1 MLTRCPDCQTLFR
14 IRAETLRVA
23 HGRVRCGRCGAEFNA
38 LDSLAEDPDDLNGA
52 AAAAQEAAA
61 QTPVVQAAAPEAV
74 TQETPAQEAGTAAES
89 LDMPRDTQHA
99 ALPEPDT
106 DTGAFVGPL
115 PEALGDH
122 DRAAAESTAFRR
134 LRRRSGAPWTWRR
147 GAPEPD
153 STQPAQA
160 DTGKEWASPAL
171 VPELIHSLLL
181 DEEPRRTRA
190 GPRVA
195 AGLVSLL
202 LLAGLA
208 GQWLYLQRVPLYGQ
222 QPQLRPVLERMC
234 LWLHCELPLSR
245 APERIEIVE
254 RVVREH
260 PRVAQALLVD
270 LTFVSHAEG
279 RIAYPVLELRLADLS
294 GNRVA
299 ARRFTPAEYLPA
311 PAGIAAGLPANL
323 PVQVTLELLAPSLD
337 VVSFQ
342 FDFL

>member
-23 HGRVRCGRCGAEFNA
+23 HGRVRCGRCAAEFNA

-52 AAAAQEAAA
+52 VAAGQEATAQAIVAREAAA
-61 QTPVVQAAAPEAV
+61 EAE
-74 TQETPAQEAGTAAES
+74 TQEAPGQEAGAAAGS
-89 LDMPRDTQHA
+89 MDTPEDVQYA
-99 ALPEPDT
+99 ADVDT

-115 PEALGDH
+115 PEA
-122 DRAAAESTAFRR
+122 A
-134 LRRRSGAPWTWRR
+134 
-147 GAPEPD
+147 
-153 STQPAQA
+153 
-160 DTGKEWASPAL
+160 GKERPAPVL
-171 VPELIHSLLL
+171 APELIQSLLL

-190 GPRVA
+190 GPRIA

-202 LLAGLA
+202 LLAVLA

-270 LTFVSHAEG
+270 LSFVSRAAG